1 MDNSSGVLVMEKKGL
16 PIAQVGISAE
26 LSRRHMPNSSGR
38 TDNVSIDLPFVSE
51 LRCTYGGLTVGS

>member
-1 MDNSSGVLVMEKKGL
+1 
-16 PIAQVGISAE
+16 
-26 LSRRHMPNSSGR
+26 MPNSSGR